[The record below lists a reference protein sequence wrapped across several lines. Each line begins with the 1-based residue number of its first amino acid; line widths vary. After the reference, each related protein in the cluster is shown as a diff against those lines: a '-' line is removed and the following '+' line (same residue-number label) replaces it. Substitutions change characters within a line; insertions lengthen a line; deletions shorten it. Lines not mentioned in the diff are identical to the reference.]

1 VWGNSHFAADT
12 GVVDMF
18 IAYLRLKLEAD
29 RAPRLLHTVP
39 GVGFVLRAQ

>member
-1 VWGNSHFAADT
+1 V
-12 GVVDMF
+12 F
-18 IAYLRLKLEAD
+18 IAYLRRKLEAD